1 MTGFM
6 KLQFFQNSKVV
17 FIAVLVVMATSCSIK
32 TMYKQLDY
40 FIPSYVEGMVSLDS
54 ILEKKVDQRTLALI
68 NWHRNTQLEKYATWL
83 GVIQR
88 DANQQLTEEKILQHF
103 ATLNGFWQSLSLK
116 LNEEMVTLLP
126 LLNSE
131 QREELFSNIEDN
143 NDEFREDS
151 VAIDNDERIE
161 KYIDRMIDIYESW
174 LGNLTNEQE
183 NTVKL
188 AATQMRVTSEL
199 RLKRRLQWQQSIK
212 RILETS
218 DSKTQKVAS
227 LEKYFISFNKK
238 DNVALNTADKIN
250 KEIIARL
257 TLQIVHSMTSE
268 QNTHFVSKTNDY
280 IRMFTELVQER

>member
-6 KLQFFQNSKVV
+6 KLQLIQSSKAV
-17 FIAVLVVMATSCSIK
+17 FIVTLVVMVTSCSIK

-54 ILEKKVDQRTLALI
+54 MLEKKVDQRTLALI

-161 KYIDRMIDIYESW
+161 KYTDRMMDIYESW

-218 DSKTQKVAS
+218 DSKIQKVAS

-238 DNVALNTADKIN
+238 DNVALNTADKTN

>member
-1 MTGFM
+1 M
-6 KLQFFQNSKVV
+6 KSQFTKISKAV
-17 FIAVLVVMATSCSIK
+17 FIAALLVMATSCSIK

-54 ILEKKVDQRTLALI
+54 ILEKKVDQRTLVLI
-68 NWHRNTQLEKYATWL
+68 NWHRNTQLEQYATWL

-88 DANQQLTEEKILQHF
+88 DVNDQLTEEKILQHF

-126 LLNSE
+126 LLNAE
-131 QREELFSNIEDN
+131 QREELFSNIEDK

-161 KYIDRMIDIYESW
+161 KYTDRMMDIYESW
-174 LGNLTNEQE
+174 LGNLTDEQE
-183 NTVKL
+183 SAVNK
-188 AATQMRVTSEL
+188 AATEMRATSEL
-199 RLKRRLQWQQSIK
+199 RLERRLQWQQSIK
-212 RILETS
+212 RILKTS
-218 DSKTQKVAS
+218 DSEAQKAVS
-227 LEKYFISFNKK
+227 LEKYFIGFNKK
-238 DNVALNTADKIN
+238 DNIALNTADKTN

-257 TLQIVHSMTSE
+257 TLQIVHSMTNE
-268 QNTHFVSKTNDY
+268 QNTHFISKTNDY

>member
-1 MTGFM
+1 M
-6 KLQFFQNSKVV
+6 KLQFIQCFKVV
-17 FIAVLVVMATSCSIK
+17 LISLILVMATSCSIK

-54 ILEKKVDQRTLALI
+54 MLEKKVDQRTLALI
-68 NWHRNTQLEKYATWL
+68 NWHRNTQLEQYATWL

-88 DANQQLTEEKILQHF
+88 DAKKQLTEEKILQHF

-116 LNEEMVTLLP
+116 FNEEMVTLLP
-126 LLNSE
+126 LLNAE

-161 KYIDRMIDIYESW
+161 KYTDRMMDIYESW

-218 DSKTQKVAS
+218 DSEIQTVAS

-238 DNVALNTADKIN
+238 DNVALNTADKTN